1 MAGVV
6 VHIAI
11 ADAILTRISM
21 PDAEQFLLGN
31 IAPDGVM
38 MREGYVRAMKKHSH
52 LRDDIPDAD
61 FLRKDLRQLFN
72 DRLTRFTKDHVIKG
86 SPLFS
91 ETAGYASH
99 LITDELFI
107 AGPREKY
114 VSAMRKLGIDQHDR
128 RFYHSIVNRM
138 DRVDHE
144 LAEKYPFV
152 HDAASLLKPAK
163 PFSLLDYIY
172 EGELGKS
179 RDWVVTHYFI
189 ERGSSHNNADDV
201 SYADMDDAV
210 ANVITFDSMKAFIAD
225 SADEIIKRLRL

>member
-11 ADAILTRISM
+11 ADAILTKISM

-38 MREGYVRAMKKHSH
+38 MRKGYVRAMKKHSH
-52 LRDDIPDAD
+52 LRDDIPDAE
-61 FLRKDLRQLFN
+61 FLRKDLRQLFS
-72 DRLTRFTKDHVIKG
+72 DRLNRFTKDYAIKNA
-86 SPLFS
+86 PMFS
-91 ETAGYASH
+91 EMAGYASH

-107 AGPREKY
+107 ASSRKDY
-114 VSAMRKLGIDQHDR
+114 VSAMNKLGIDQHDR
-128 RFYHSIVNRM
+128 RFYHSIVNCM

-144 LAEKYPFV
+144 LAKKYPFTYNV
-152 HDAASLLKPAK
+152 VSLLKLAR

-172 EGELGKS
+172 ADELSKS

-189 ERGSSHNNADDV
+189 EKESSHNDTYNI
-201 SYADMDDAV
+201 MDIND
-210 ANVITFDSMKAFIAD
+210 VITGVISSDSMRSFIAD
-225 SADEIIKRLRL
+225 SSDEIIRRMQL